1 MNFFFA
7 LNFKKFNNK
16 ITIPKFTNE
25 GEKLNNTSLFSCKI
39 QNNNWIMKKY
49 EYEEDNNF
57 FYVNVLPDD
66 FDNVFF
72 INEDF
77 LKIEEE
83 VKISELRKFYKIKT
97 NYTFR
102 ANLRIYNKENGSSS
116 YQSEYPFEMSNKKGS
131 ILSTV
136 SSFINEHTS
145 NFIAFRQIHYLPFKK
160 PFKTY
165 LVDLL
170 TEQILLTNTFYTNS
184 TNIIDLSK
192 VRFSKNIVFYSD
204 GFLGIPIFISYGN
217 KNGVSMEHSHPP
229 HLYIQSK
236 NKFEM
241 VSNLKNKVKKI
252 VSGKY

>member
-7 LNFKKFNNK
+7 LNFKNFNCK

-25 GEKLNNTSLFSCKI
+25 GKKLKNISLFSCKI
-39 QNNNWIMKKY
+39 KNDNWFIKKY
-49 EYEEDNNF
+49 EYKEDNNF
-57 FYVNVLPDD
+57 FYVNVIPDD
-66 FDNVFF
+66 SDNVFF

-77 LKIEEE
+77 FKIDEE
-83 VKISELRKFYKIKT
+83 VNISELKQFYKIKT
-97 NYTFR
+97 NFTFR
-102 ANLRIYNKENGSSS
+102 ANLRIYNNENGSSS

-136 SSFINEHTS
+136 SSFINEQSH
-145 NFIAFRQIHYLPFKK
+145 NFIAFRQIHYLPIKK

-170 TEQILLTNTFYTNS
+170 TEEILLTNTFYTNS
-184 TNIIDLSK
+184 TNIVNLSK
-192 VRFSKNIVFYSD
+192 VKFSKNTVFYAD
-204 GFLGIPIFISYGN
+204 GFLGIPIFISYREN
-217 KNGVSMEHSHPP
+217 YGVSMEHSHPP

-236 NKFEM
+236 NKFEI

-252 VSGKY
+252 VGRKY